1 MAAAGQRRLYRTW
14 FPPDEL
20 TREEIV
26 SQKCSLICV
35 HLIAMFFTRKVST
48 TLQNCCIDH
57 SSHAHINIMIQRA
70 DMFNVWAVL
79 SLSTTFFLMELKR

>member
-48 TLQNCCIDH
+48 TLQNCCMTITLLKNCCSLQNLQ
-57 SSHAHINIMIQRA
+57 SSKLLH
-70 DMFNVWAVL
+70 
-79 SLSTTFFLMELKR
+79 